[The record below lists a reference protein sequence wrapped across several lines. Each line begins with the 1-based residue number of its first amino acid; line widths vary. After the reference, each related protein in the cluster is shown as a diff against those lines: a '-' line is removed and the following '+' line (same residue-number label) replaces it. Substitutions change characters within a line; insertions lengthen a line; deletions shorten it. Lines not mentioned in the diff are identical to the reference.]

1 MEYDKEF
8 LEIIKP
14 IIDNK
19 EFIKRKKFHHHEN
32 ESVYDHSMAVAY
44 FAYKFAKKHHLDYKS
59 AAIGGLLHDFYYKD
73 WQLNKEHKSFF
84 KIIGNYIMCINIF
97 LKCMGL
103 FMQGRLWKIQEKLF
117 QTL

>member
-32 ESVYDHSMAVAY
+32 ESVYDHSMAVA
-44 FAYKFAKKHHLDYKS
+44 
-59 AAIGGLLHDFYYKD
+59 
-73 WQLNKEHKSFF
+73 
-84 KIIGNYIMCINIF
+84 
-97 LKCMGL
+97 
-103 FMQGRLWKIQEKLF
+103 
-117 QTL
+117 

>member
-32 ESVYDHSMAVAY
+32 ESVYDHSTAVGY
-44 FAYKFAKKHHLDYKS
+44 FAFKFSKKYLIWHTIVFVLQFSH
-59 AAIGGLLHDFYYKD
+59 
-73 WQLNKEHKSFF
+73 
-84 KIIGNYIMCINIF
+84 
-97 LKCMGL
+97 
-103 FMQGRLWKIQEKLF
+103 
-117 QTL
+117 

>member
-19 EFIKRKKFHHHEN
+19 EFIKRKKYHHHEN

-44 FAYKFAKKHHLDYKS
+44 FAYKFAK
-59 AAIGGLLHDFYYKD
+59 
-73 WQLNKEHKSFF
+73 
-84 KIIGNYIMCINIF
+84 
-97 LKCMGL
+97 
-103 FMQGRLWKIQEKLF
+103 
-117 QTL
+117 